1 MSNPS
6 ARNCSFSR
14 SVREKS
20 FVTAASKFH
29 APGPRKAFR
38 PVILAGNGPKS
49 EMPFGKPAAALARPG
64 KNAAELAAGRVN
76 TVKLFTLGACC
87 TALLVLATDCGIIL
101 LGT

>member
-6 ARNCSFSR
+6 ARNWSFKR
-14 SVREKS
+14 SVRVKS

-29 APGPRKAFR
+29 ASGPRNVFL

-49 EMPFGKPAAALARPG
+49 EIPPGNLALARPG
-64 KNAAELAAGRVN
+64 KNGVVLAAGRVN
-76 TVKLFTLGACC
+76 TLKLFTLGVCC
-87 TALLVLATDCGIIL
+87 TALLVLVKVCDSKL